1 MSTKEEQIEKDV
13 KVNKNNITKTII
25 DRFVEEVDMANN
37 NYKLNELIDLLKSSY
52 KSVKKKKDV
61 VKKNPSAY
69 NLFIKEAMTK
79 LKEEEPEL
87 KNKDL
92 LTRAA
97 KLWQEEKNKNK

>member
-25 DRFVEEVDMANN
+25 NRFVEEVDMANN
-37 NYKLNELIDLLKSSY
+37 NYKLNELINVLKSSY

-69 NLFIKEAMTK
+69 NLFIKDAMTK

-87 KNKDL
+87 KNKEL